1 MSAKKKGLGKGL
13 NALLGDDYDSVRKAQ
28 TKKLEY
34 DIQEAGGVFEIPL
47 NQIHENPQQPRKQF
61 DEVKLNELAN
71 SISEQGV
78 IQAITVRM
86 IKARDYQ
93 IISGERRWR
102 ASKLAGKKSIPA
114 FVRQIEDKQNLELA
128 LIENIQRENLNA
140 IEIALSYKQLQDE
153 FELTIEELGKKVGK
167 NRSTVNNFLRLL
179 KLPSPIQVALR
190 DQRISMG
197 HARALISL
205 DNEADQ
211 NFILKEII
219 DQDLSVR
226 EVEKRVKLS
235 LQPKGKVQKEKV
247 ALPYRYQQVNERLN
261 AKLESKIMI
270 QRNTKGKGKI
280 SLNFKDDE
288 QLDLFIEKLL
298 S

>member
-1 MSAKKKGLGKGL
+1 MNAKKRALGKGL
-13 NALLGDDYDSVRKAQ
+13 NALLGDDYDSVRKPAP
-28 TKKLEY
+28 KMEY
-34 DIQEAGGVFEIPL
+34 DIKEAGGVFEIPL
-47 NQIHENPQQPRKQF
+47 NQIYENPQQPRKLF
-61 DEVKLNELAN
+61 DEEKLNELAD
-71 SISEQGV
+71 SIKEQGV

-86 IKARDYQ
+86 IKAREYQ

-102 ASKLAGKKSIPA
+102 ASKLAGMKSIPA

-140 IEIALSYKQLQDE
+140 IEISLSYKQLQDE
-153 FELTIEELGKKVGK
+153 FDLTIEELGKKVGK
-167 NRSTVNNFLRLL
+167 NRSTVNNYLRLL
-179 KLPSPIQVALR
+179 KLPDPIQASIR
-190 DQRISMG
+190 DQEISMG
-197 HARALISL
+197 HARALITL

-211 NFILKEII
+211 LFILKQIVE
-219 DQDLSVR
+219 QDLSVR
-226 EVEKRVKLS
+226 EVEKRVKAA
-235 LQPKGKVQKEKV
+235 LQPKEKKSKEKP

-261 AKLESKIMI
+261 AKLDSKVQI
-270 QRNTKGKGKI
+270 QRNAKGKGKI